1 MSTFPEYTADEIK
14 QLQSSDNVLSV
25 VLNFVEQGKLT
36 TQMLTRQTK
45 PVKKLLRKF
54 DSLVIDNGILYR
66 KINDIECGECKQLVI
81 PETLKHYVLETLHN
95 LSGHQGTERTLALL
109 HKRCYWSDM
118 VNDVKHWIKT
128 CERCLVAK
136 NPLPKVRP
144 SMGSLIACKP
154 LDILA
159 MDFTV
164 LEKSSDGR
172 ENVLVLTDVFTKF
185 TQAFPTRDQKATTVA
200 KVLVKD
206 WFLKLGIPKR
216 LHSDQGRNFE
226 GVVIR
231 ELCRIYD
238 IKKSRTTPYK
248 PEGNA
253 QTERFNRTMHDR
265 LRTLMPEK
273 KAKWPEYL
281 PELTFMY
288 NATPHSST
296 GYTPYFLMFGHEPRL
311 PIDNLFHND
320 MTEIDTD
327 LDIYL
332 ANHQKRMTEALKT
345 ANENIHKKA
354 SERQDIMNR
363 GTDDKSIEIGSNIL
377 LKKHVQGRNKMQ
389 DNWHPTPYKVVHRFK
404 DNVYG
409 IQLADGSGP
418 VRNVT
423 RREICDTG
431 KVDMMQNSSPD
442 ITEDSN
448 SSFGG
453 WNVTIV
459 DPNSLPIQIDH
470 QESGEDEQ
478 DVTTASVDDDNSI
491 RRSKRTNAGKHSNPF
506 NLPKSVLLKE
516 TSVHGNI
523 EPVKFEQFYLK
534 SVIFTI

>member
-1 MSTFPEYTADEIK
+1 MSTFPEYTADKIK

-36 TQMLTRQTK
+36 TQMLTKQTK

-81 PETLKHYVLETLHN
+81 PETLKHYALETLHN
-95 LSGHQGTERTLALL
+95 LSGHQGTERTLALM

-164 LEKSSDGR
+164 LEKSSD
-172 ENVLVLTDVFTKF
+172 D
-185 TQAFPTRDQKATTVA
+185 P
-200 KVLVKD
+200 
-206 WFLKLGIPKR
+206 
-216 LHSDQGRNFE
+216 
-226 GVVIR
+226 
-231 ELCRIYD
+231 
-238 IKKSRTTPYK
+238 
-248 PEGNA
+248 
-253 QTERFNRTMHDR
+253 
-265 LRTLMPEK
+265 
-273 KAKWPEYL
+273 
-281 PELTFMY
+281 
-288 NATPHSST
+288 
-296 GYTPYFLMFGHEPRL
+296 
-311 PIDNLFHND
+311 
-320 MTEIDTD
+320 D
-327 LDIYL
+327 LDNYL
-332 ANHQKRMTEALKT
+332 ANHQKQMTESLKT

-354 SERQDIMNR
+354 SERQEIMNR
-363 GTDDKSIEIGSNIL
+363 GTDNKPIEIGSNIL

-389 DNWHPTPYKVVHRFK
+389 DNWHPTPYRVVHRFK

-431 KVDMMQNSSPD
+431 KLDMMQNSSSD

-459 DPNSLPIQIDH
+459 DPIPLPIQIEH

-478 DVTTASVDDDNSI
+478 DITTASIDMTPPVDDDNSI

-516 TSVHGNI
+516 ASVHGNI
-523 EPVKFEQFYLK
+523 EPVKFEQLGEAIAALGTSLGQSLGQTLQEGWLK
-534 SVIFTI
+534 HNMSNN

>member
-1 MSTFPEYTADEIK
+1 
-14 QLQSSDNVLSV
+14 
-25 VLNFVEQGKLT
+25 
-36 TQMLTRQTK
+36 
-45 PVKKLLRKF
+45 
-54 DSLVIDNGILYR
+54 
-66 KINDIECGECKQLVI
+66 
-81 PETLKHYVLETLHN
+81 
-95 LSGHQGTERTLALL
+95 
-109 HKRCYWSDM
+109 
-118 VNDVKHWIKT
+118 
-128 CERCLVAK
+128 
-136 NPLPKVRP
+136 
-144 SMGSLIACKP
+144 
-154 LDILA
+154 
-159 MDFTV
+159 
-164 LEKSSDGR
+164 
-172 ENVLVLTDVFTKF
+172 
-185 TQAFPTRDQKATTVA
+185 
-200 KVLVKD
+200 
-206 WFLKLGIPKR
+206 
-216 LHSDQGRNFE
+216 
-226 GVVIR
+226 
-231 ELCRIYD
+231 
-238 IKKSRTTPYK
+238 
-248 PEGNA
+248 
-253 QTERFNRTMHDR
+253 MHDR

-354 SERQDIMNR
+354 SERQEVMNR
-363 GTDDKSIEIGSNIL
+363 GTDDKTIEIGSNIL

-389 DNWHPTPYKVVHRFK
+389 DNWHPTPYRVVHRFK

-431 KVDMMQNSSPD
+431 KLDMMQNSSSD

-459 DPNSLPIQIDH
+459 DPIPLPIQIEH

-478 DVTTASVDDDNSI
+478 DVTTASIDMTPPVDDDNSR

-506 NLPKSVLLKE
+506 NLPTSVLLKE
-516 TSVHGNI
+516 ASVHANI
-523 EPVKFEQFYLK
+523 EPVKFEQLGEAIAALGTSLGQSLGQTLQEGWLK
-534 SVIFTI
+534 HNMSNN